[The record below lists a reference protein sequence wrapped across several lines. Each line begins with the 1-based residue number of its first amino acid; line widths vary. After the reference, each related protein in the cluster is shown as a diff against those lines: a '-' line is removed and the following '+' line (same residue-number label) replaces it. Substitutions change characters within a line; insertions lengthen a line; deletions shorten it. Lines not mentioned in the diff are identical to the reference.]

1 VAAKDANS
9 GLANLLRR
17 NIPARALM
25 RTCLEEWEGS
35 RHGAKFYSQA
45 KIDRIRAL
53 ARRESDAVETYR
65 KISRI
70 LAERSDA

>member
-1 VAAKDANS
+1 
-9 GLANLLRR
+9 
-17 NIPARALM
+17 
-25 RTCLEEWEGS
+25 
-35 RHGAKFYSQA
+35 
-45 KIDRIRAL
+45 L